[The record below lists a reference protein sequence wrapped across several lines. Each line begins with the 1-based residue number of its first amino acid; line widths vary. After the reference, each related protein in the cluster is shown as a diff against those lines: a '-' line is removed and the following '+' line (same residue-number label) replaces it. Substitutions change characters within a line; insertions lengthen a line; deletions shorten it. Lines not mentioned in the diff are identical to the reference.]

1 MRTLLFRLFLTAL
14 LLAAGETG
22 ASAFMKEGCGTG
34 ECRDCHT
41 LDREEAGKI
50 LSGLVDNVLNVE
62 MSPVQG
68 LWVVDIQKSGR
79 KFPIYLDF
87 SKNFLISGQ
96 VVRLSTKEDI
106 TGSRFENLNAVTAN
120 LSEIPLEDALVVGN
134 PAAKRKVI
142 VFSDPDCHFCGK
154 LHHEFKVVVEKEP
167 DVAFFVKLYSRA
179 NSPAVN
185 EKAKAVICSKS
196 LAMLEDAYAGK
207 RIPPPMCKTGV
218 TEETFRLAEK
228 LNIRGTPAMV
238 LPNGKVM
245 GGYRTADALLKLL
258 SEAKGAGADG
268 AKAGEPEKIP
278 AQSTRAMHEGAL
290 PREGALSAPPVSP
303 HSAAMKGDDARQTPS
318 AR

>member
-41 LDREEAGKI
+41 LNREEAGKI
-50 LSGLVDNVLNVE
+50 LGGLVDNVLNVE

-68 LWVVDIQKSGR
+68 LWVVDIRKNGR

-96 VVRLSTKEDI
+96 VLRLSTKEDI
-106 TGSRFENLNAVTAN
+106 TGARFASLNAVTAN
-120 LSEIPLEDALVVGN
+120 ISEIPLEDALVVGN

-142 VFSDPDCHFCGK
+142 VFSDPDCHYCGK
-154 LHHEFKVVVEKEP
+154 LHAEMKTVVGKDP
-167 DVAFFVKLYSRA
+167 DVAFFIKLYSRS

-207 RIPPPMCKTGV
+207 HIPPAVCKTNTTG
-218 TEETFRLAEK
+218 ETFKLAEK
-228 LNIRGTPAMV
+228 LNIQGTPALV
-238 LPNGKVM
+238 LPDGRIV

-258 SEAKGAGADG
+258 AEAKGAGADG
-268 AKAGEPEKIP
+268 AKAGEKESGKN
-278 AQSTRAMHEGAL
+278 
-290 PREGALSAPPVSP
+290 
-303 HSAAMKGDDARQTPS
+303 
-318 AR
+318 

>member
-1 MRTLLFRLFLTAL
+1 MGKSVFPALVASAL
-14 LLAAGETG
+14 LLC
-22 ASAFMKEGCGTG
+22 ASGVHAFQKDGCGTG
-34 ECRDCHT
+34 ECRNCHT

-50 LSGLVDNVLNVE
+50 LSGMVDNVLNVE

-68 LWVVDIQKSGR
+68 LWVVDIQKNGR

-96 VVRLSTKEDI
+96 VLRLSTKEDI
-106 TGSRFENLNAVTAN
+106 TGSRFASLNAVTAN

-154 LHHEFKVVVEKEP
+154 LHHEIKVVVEKEP
-167 DVAFFVKLYSRA
+167 DVAFFVKLYSRV

-207 RIPPPMCKTGV
+207 HIPPAVCKTNTTG
-218 TEETFRLAEK
+218 ETFKLAEK
-228 LNIRGTPAMV
+228 LNIQGTPALV
-238 LPNGKVM
+238 LPDGRIV

-258 SEAKGAGADG
+258 AEAKGAGAGG
-268 AKAGEPEKIP
+268 AKAGEKK
-278 AQSTRAMHEGAL
+278 SG
-290 PREGALSAPPVSP
+290 
-303 HSAAMKGDDARQTPS
+303 KN
-318 AR
+318 